1 MKKITAALA
10 AALMLFSQ
18 LPVWADFTLSGE
30 AAVEKAKE
38 RITIPASYS
47 RFSYD
52 FGEELCSMTWRST
65 ESNDYIS
72 VSVNDFGYI
81 TEYRKGGSY
90 YGRTLAKYS
99 VKDAEEAAWDFL
111 RTVIPELLP
120 YLKISD
126 SSVNGVV
133 FQRVENNIPVEGNN
147 VRVRLNTRDM
157 SVSSYA
163 LDWDF
168 KARFPASTEL
178 ICAEEALDALSES
191 GMSLIYRSFGGE
203 AALKYSP
210 KEDTTIA
217 FPVYE
222 LNGKYIYAKDAR
234 PFAPML
240 MSDYEFSTFDSAGEA
255 EESMKSDAADNG
267 FVLTREEQLAVEEMA
282 TLISRDEAVDAL
294 SSLPEVA
301 LPEDFNPKMTYL
313 TREKAN
319 GEKRYF
325 ACLEADNADENIY
338 AVFDGKTKAL
348 ISFEHYADT
357 DGERGERLG
366 EEILSAKADSFANAV
381 ADMTTFSPEENTRR
395 YSYVK
400 KYVKQIDGVPFP
412 YMSASVELNPAT
424 GNVEHYSAANYDGE
438 IYTPEKMVSPLE
450 AAKSGFAAELVYA
463 YDAEGGV
470 ALAYKLSPINS
481 QTSFVRAEDAA
492 PLDYS
497 GEEVIALSAEKKPES
512 EHSAWNA
519 YKLFYEN
526 AIAVEKS
533 YMLDDFAPAEDL
545 IYIFRNALRYADTD
559 YYSYISDSENPTAFV
574 PREEAAN
581 ILADALGWER
591 IKNCDIYKNVFP
603 DSGDFKSS
611 VGAAALLYGCNIVKG
626 DPDGFFRPQRNITY
640 GEAYTVALNLISAY
654 EK

>member
-1 MKKITAALA
+1 MKKITAAFA
-10 AALMLFSQ
+10 AALMMFSQ
-18 LPVWADFTLSGE
+18 LSVLADFTLSGE

-38 RITIPASYS
+38 RINIPASYS

-52 FGEELCSMTWRST
+52 FGEELCTMTWRDG
-65 ESNDYIS
+65 ESNDYIA
-72 VSVNDFGYI
+72 VSVNDLGYI

-111 RTVIPELLP
+111 RTVIPEILP
-120 YLKISD
+120 SLKISD
-126 SSVNGVV
+126 SSVSGVV
-133 FQRVENNIPVEGNN
+133 FQRIENGIPVEGNN
-147 VRVRLNTRDM
+147 ARVRFNTRDL

-168 KARFPASTEL
+168 KNSFPASAVL
-178 ICAEEALDALSES
+178 ISAEEALDALSES
-191 GMSLIYRSFGGE
+191 SMSLAYRSFGGE
-203 AALKYSP
+203 AVLKYSQC
-210 KEDTTIA
+210 EDATVA

-234 PFAPML
+234 PFTPML
-240 MSDYEFSTFDSAGEA
+240 VSDYEFPTFDAAGEA
-255 EESMKSDAADNG
+255 ETNTKSDADNG
-267 FVLTREEQLAVEEMA
+267 FALTREEQLAVEEMA
-282 TLISRDEAVDAL
+282 ALISRDEAVDAL

-301 LPEDFNPKMTYL
+301 LPEDFNPRMTYL

-325 ACLEADNADENIY
+325 ACLEADSADENIY

-357 DGERGERLG
+357 DGEREERLD

-400 KYVKQIDGVPFP
+400 KYVKQIEGVPFP
-412 YMSASVELNPAT
+412 YMSASVELNPTT

-438 IYTPEKMVSPLE
+438 IYTPKKSVSPLE

-559 YYSYISDSENPTAFV
+559 YYSYISDLENPTAFV